1 MSVHDDVVVYRKQ
14 IVALIEA
21 SPNKRAACLEARI
34 HHSTF
39 YRWRR
44 APVPRRNSGSWADQL
59 LARQIV
65 GAALADPSAGPQ
77 RLADQLEDRGV
88 HTDRSKVW
96 RVLHKHRLNTRRLR
110 YALLS
115 QHQEPPSITVA
126 ETPVRTMGHLDA
138 TDPGDLVQMDCLH
151 IGSFKGS
158 RVGTA
163 RLSKGQIWQY
173 TAIDVASSYT
183 WATLEMTPHNPD
195 PVITSRLAHHV
206 AADLKEWGWHWD
218 AVTTD
223 NGNEFRAQLFRDTI
237 EGLDVEHRFI
247 RAGRPQTN
255 GKVERVQGTLIQ
267 ELYQPTLINYIEPS
281 ITGLRRDLD
290 AYLKY
295 YNHKR
300 RHRGRWN
307 KGATPASIITPNP
320 KTKP

>member
-1 MSVHDDVVVYRKQ
+1 MSVQDGVVGYRKQ

-21 SPNKRAACLEARI
+21 SPNRLAACVEAGI

-39 YRWRR
+39 YRWRK
-44 APVPRRNSGSWADQL
+44 APQPVRDPGSWSDQL

-77 RLADQLEDRGV
+77 RLVDQLEDRGV
-88 HTDRSKVW
+88 VTNHSRVW
-96 RVLHKHRLNTRRLR
+96 RVLKRHRLNTKELR
-110 YALLS
+110 YALLA
-115 QHQEPPSITVA
+115 QHSTTPSITVA
-126 ETPVRTMGHLDA
+126 ETPMRKMGHLDA
-138 TDPGDLVQMDCLH
+138 TLPGDLVQMDCLH
-151 IGSFKGS
+151 IGSFKES
-158 RVGTA
+158 TVG
-163 RLSKGQIWQY
+163 RDKRSKGQIWQY

-195 PVITSRLAHHV
+195 PVITSRLAHQV

-237 EGLDVEHRFI
+237 AGLGVDHRFI
-247 RAGRPQTN
+247 RAGRPQSN
-255 GKVERVQGTLIQ
+255 GKVERVQGTMIQ
-267 ELYQPTLINYIEPS
+267 ELYQPTLINYVTPS

-290 AYLKY
+290 AYLEY

-307 KGATPASIITPNP
+307 KGATPATIITPNP

>member
-1 MSVHDDVVVYRKQ
+1 MSVHDDVVLYRTQ

-21 SPNKRAACLEARI
+21 SRNKRVACREAGI

-44 APVPRRNSGSWADQL
+44 DPEPVRNPGSWADQL
-59 LARQIV
+59 LERQIV
-65 GAALADPSAGPQ
+65 AAALADPSAGPQ

-88 HTDRSKVW
+88 HVSASRVW
-96 RVLHKHRLNTRRLR
+96 RVLVKHRLNTRTLR

-115 QHQEPPSITVA
+115 QHLEPPSITVA
-126 ETPVRTMGHLDA
+126 ETPVRKMGHLEADV
-138 TDPGDLVQMDCLH
+138 PGDLVQMDCLR

-173 TAIDVASSYT
+173 TAIDVASSYA
-183 WATLEMTPHNPD
+183 WATIEMTPHNAD
-195 PVITSRLAHHV
+195 PVITSKLAHQV
-206 AADLKEWGWHWD
+206 PANLSEWGWRWD

-223 NGNEFRAQLFRDTI
+223 NGNEFRSQLFRDTI
-237 EGLDVEHRFI
+237 EGLGVDHRFI

-255 GKVERVQGTLIQ
+255 GKVERVQGTFVQ
-267 ELYQPTLINYIEPS
+267 ELYQPTLIGYVEPS

-307 KGATPASIITPNP
+307 KGATPASIITPDL
-320 KTKP
+320 KMKP

>member
-1 MSVHDDVVVYRKQ
+1 
-14 IVALIEA
+14 
-21 SPNKRAACLEARI
+21 
-34 HHSTF
+34 
-39 YRWRR
+39 
-44 APVPRRNSGSWADQL
+44 
-59 LARQIV
+59 
-65 GAALADPSAGPQ
+65 
-77 RLADQLEDRGV
+77 LEDRDV
-88 HTDRSKVW
+88 HVSVSRVW
-96 RVLHKHRLNTRRLR
+96 RVLVKHRLNTRPLR
-110 YALLS
+110 YALLR
-115 QHQEPPSITVA
+115 QHLEPPSITVA
-126 ETPVRTMGHLDA
+126 ETPVRKMGHLEA
-138 TDPGDLVQMDCLH
+138 YVPGDLVQMDCLH

-195 PVITSRLAHHV
+195 PVLTSKLAHQV
-206 AADLKEWGWHWD
+206 PADLSEWGWQWD

-223 NGNEFRAQLFRDTI
+223 NGNEFRSQLFRDTI
-237 EGLDVEHRFI
+237 EGLGVDHRFI

-255 GKVERVQGTLIQ
+255 GKVELVQGTFVQ
-267 ELYQPTLINYIEPS
+267 ELYQPTLIGYVEPS

-290 AYLKY
+290 AYLGY

-320 KTKP
+320 KMTP